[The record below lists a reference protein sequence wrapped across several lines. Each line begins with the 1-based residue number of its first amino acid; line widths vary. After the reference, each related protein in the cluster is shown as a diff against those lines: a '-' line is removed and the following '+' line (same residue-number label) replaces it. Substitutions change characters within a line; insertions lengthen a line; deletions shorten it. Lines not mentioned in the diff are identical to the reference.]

1 MGKRKARV
9 LLLSPNLKGLNDG
22 INRIQPGMGIA
33 SLAAVLRQD
42 GHEVYVRDTALE
54 GYDNRALLPDGRT
67 VLIGETDNQIAEY
80 IKALQ
85 PDIVGISVV
94 FSNLADSARHIAR
107 IVKAVKPDTHTVIG
121 GNHVTNAYKDFFY
134 ATSGTL
140 HTSLLKEVFLRDINE
155 ESIDYAMVGEAD
167 FEFPKLVDFLVNGT
181 QTHAIKNLVYK
192 DRNNEIKMTSEPLSR
207 TVVRNDID
215 SLPHPAWDL
224 FNMKRYFEI
233 GAFQSPRTNAEKIL
247 PLMVSRGCPEV
258 CTFCTTPDT
267 WGMRLRWK
275 DPGNIRSEI
284 QMAIALFDGID
295 EVQLVDDNIT
305 ANLRGLYQLC
315 EVLEEFGIRW
325 CTPNGTKANYHIAK
339 QLSYYNR
346 MKQSGC
352 YQITI
357 ACESGNQRVMDN
369 IVRKKLK
376 LYEIA
381 KSVENA
387 KNAGLF
393 VHTFWIAGF
402 PGETR
407 DDMEETIAFAAS
419 IGADSYSVA
428 ILSPLPGTPVYREV
442 VERQLW
448 WPQGGGLD
456 NMTYRSSLVKVDGFD
471 GPEEFES
478 WVNKQNIRLNE
489 LLGKKDPRRMDAY
502 EKLRDE
508 ALRGKNIQQT

>member
-1 MGKRKARV
+1 MG
-9 LLLSPNLKGLNDG
+9 
-22 INRIQPGMGIA
+22 QP
-33 SLAAVLRQD
+33 
-42 GHEVYVRDTALE
+42 
-54 GYDNRALLPDGRT
+54 
-67 VLIGETDNQIAEY
+67 
-80 IKALQ
+80 
-85 PDIVGISVV
+85 
-94 FSNLADSARHIAR
+94 
-107 IVKAVKPDTHTVIG
+107 
-121 GNHVTNAYKDFFY
+121 
-134 ATSGTL
+134 
-140 HTSLLKEVFLRDINE
+140 TSLLKEVFLREMNE

-167 FEFPKLVDFLVNGT
+167 FEFPKLVDCLVNST
-181 QTHAIKNLVYK
+181 KTHTINNLVYM
-192 DRNNEIKMTSEPLSR
+192 DDANEIRMAGEPLTR
-207 TVVRNDID
+207 TVTRNDIA
-215 SLPHPAWDL
+215 SLPAPAWDL
-224 FNMKRYFEI
+224 FNMQRYFEI

-247 PLMVSRGCPEV
+247 PVMVSRGCPEV

-267 WGMRLRWK
+267 WGMRVRWR
-275 DPGNIRSEI
+275 DPSNIRNEI
-284 QMAIALFDGID
+284 HNAIAIFGRVD
-295 EVQLVDDNIT
+295 EIQLVDDNIT

-315 EVLEEFGIRW
+315 DILEEFGIRW
-325 CTPNGTKANYHIAK
+325 CTPNGTKANYHMAK
-339 QLSYYNR
+339 QPLYYSR
-346 MKQSGC
+346 MKESGC

-376 LYEIA
+376 LCEIA

-448 WPQGGGLD
+448 WPHSDGLN
-456 NMTYRSSLVKVDGFD
+456 NMTYRSSLIKVDGFN
-471 GPEEFES
+471 GPEEFEL
-478 WVNKQNIRLNE
+478 WINKQNIRLNE
-489 LLGKKDPRRMDAY
+489 LLEKKDPRRTGAY

-508 ALRGKNIQQT
+508 RLRGKNIQQT